1 MKIKWWPWGILT
13 AISLALL
20 LFFVLYPLA
29 VLFSNSVTGQDGGFS
44 LEGFRALLA
53 DSQYL
58 EAFGNTLVLGLVVT
72 TCTILVGVP
81 FAYMV
86 ARYDFPLKNLVAIL
100 PVLTIVI
107 PEIIVGQSW
116 LLVLGNNGILTNLL
130 GDAGIS
136 LPSFYGWTGMVFSM
150 TLVYYTY
157 IYLGVLAALRGFDG
171 QLEEAG
177 LSLGTPPLMT
187 QLRVLVPVLLPA
199 VLVNALVVF
208 TLVVGNFALAMLLGS
223 RVPLLSVMT
232 YNTFVSEMG
241 GSPTLQSA
249 MSVVSIAI
257 VAIVLFVQKRVVER
271 KVYTMT
277 QGRAPAARRVR
288 SWQAMLYTGGVGL
301 VILLSLL
308 PLIVVFIAAFTK
320 TSGPVMHWGSWSLAS
335 MQRALHGAPEPIL
348 NSLKFASLAT
358 VTGVAFAVLVSY
370 LTIKK
375 RSAFTQVLDYIV
387 VLPLTIS
394 GTVLGIAL
402 VQTFNTGWLVLAGT
416 SGIMVLCYAVRR
428 LPFAVRNASSVLF
441 NIPDSIEE
449 ASISLGVSPLMT
461 FFKVILPAM
470 KASIISAAI
479 LMWLTTISELSASIV
494 AYSGGLETM
503 PIAIFQVDGGRSGS
517 GGLGLW
523 RGAGHGDR
531 AAHHRVGQGVPHQ
544 AVLRQI
550 TRIHKG
556 SPCTSNTSCKP
567 ACWPPSWPRAPR
579 TRRTW
584 SCTRPTTPRPSRPR
598 STPSR
603 SSRPS

>member
-13 AISLALL
+13 AISLVLL
-20 LFFVLYPLA
+20 LFFVLYPLG
-29 VLFSNSVTGQDGGFS
+29 VLFGNSITGQDGGFT
-44 LEGFRALLA
+44 LEGFKALLA
-53 DSQYL
+53 DSQYV
-58 EAFGNTLVLGLVVT
+58 EAFGNTLILGLTVT
-72 TCTILVGVP
+72 TCTVLVGVP

-116 LLVLGNNGILTNLL
+116 LLILGNNGLLTNLL

-177 LSLGTPPLMT
+177 LSLGTPPFLT
-187 QLRVLVPVLLPA
+187 KLRVLVPVLLPA

-257 VAIVLFVQKRVVER
+257 VAIVLFFQKRVVER

-277 QGRAPAARRVR
+277 QGRAPAAVRVR
-288 SWQAMLYTGGVGL
+288 SWTALLYTSGVGL
-301 VILLSLL
+301 VILVSLL
-308 PLIVVFIAAFTK
+308 PLVVVFIAAFTK
-320 TSGPVMHWGSWSLAS
+320 TSGPVMQWGQWSLAS
-335 MQRALHGAPEPIL
+335 IQRALHGAPEPIL

-358 VTGVAFAVLVSY
+358 LLGVAFAVLVSY

-416 SGIMVLCYAVRR
+416 SGIMVLCYTVRR

-441 NIPDSIEE
+441 NIPESIEE

-503 PIAIFQVDGGRSGS
+503 PIAIFRQVDGGRLGMASAYGAALVTVIVLPIIVSVKAFRIKLFSG
-517 GGLGLW
+517 
-523 RGAGHGDR
+523 
-531 AAHHRVGQGVPHQ
+531 
-544 AVLRQI
+544 
-550 TRIHKG
+550 K
-556 SPCTSNTSCKP
+556 
-567 ACWPPSWPRAPR
+567 
-579 TRRTW
+579 
-584 SCTRPTTPRPSRPR
+584 
-598 STPSR
+598 
-603 SSRPS
+603 

>member
-13 AISLALL
+13 AISLVLL
-20 LFFVLYPLA
+20 LFFVLYPLG
-29 VLFSNSVTGQDGGFS
+29 VLFSNSITGQDGGFS
-44 LEGFRALLA
+44 LEGFKALLA

-58 EAFGNTLVLGLVVT
+58 EAFGNTLILGLAVT
-72 TCTILVGVP
+72 TCTVLVGVP
-81 FAYMV
+81 FAYLV

-116 LLVLGNNGILTNLL
+116 LLILGNNGLLTNLL

-177 LSLGTPPLMT
+177 LSLGTPPLLT
-187 QLRVLVPVLLPA
+187 KLRVLVPVLLPA

-257 VAIVLFVQKRVVER
+257 VAIVLFFQKRVVER

-277 QGRAPAARRVR
+277 QGRAPAAVRVR
-288 SWQAMLYTGGVGL
+288 SWTAVLYAGGVGL
-301 VILLSLL
+301 VILVSML
-308 PLIVVFIAAFTK
+308 PLIIVFIAAFTK
-320 TSGPVMHWGSWSLAS
+320 TSGPVMQWGQWSLAS
-335 MQRALHGAPEPIL
+335 MQRAVHGAPEPIL

-358 VTGVAFAVLVSY
+358 VLGVAFAVLVSY

-416 SGIMVLCYAVRR
+416 SGIMVLCYTVRR

-503 PIAIFQVDGGRSGS
+503 PIAIFRQVDGGRLGMASAYGAALVTVIVLPIIVSVKAFRIKLFSG
-517 GGLGLW
+517 
-523 RGAGHGDR
+523 
-531 AAHHRVGQGVPHQ
+531 
-544 AVLRQI
+544 
-550 TRIHKG
+550 K
-556 SPCTSNTSCKP
+556 
-567 ACWPPSWPRAPR
+567 
-579 TRRTW
+579 
-584 SCTRPTTPRPSRPR
+584 
-598 STPSR
+598 
-603 SSRPS
+603 

>member
-29 VLFSNSVTGQDGGFS
+29 VLLSNSVTGQDGGFS

-72 TCTILVGVP
+72 ACTILVGVP

-402 VQTFNTGWLVLAGT
+402 VQTFNIGWLVLAGT

-503 PIAIFQVDGGRSGS
+503 PIAIFRQVDGGRLGMASAYGAALVTVIVLPIIVSVKAFRIKLFSG
-517 GGLGLW
+517 
-523 RGAGHGDR
+523 
-531 AAHHRVGQGVPHQ
+531 
-544 AVLRQI
+544 
-550 TRIHKG
+550 K
-556 SPCTSNTSCKP
+556 
-567 ACWPPSWPRAPR
+567 
-579 TRRTW
+579 
-584 SCTRPTTPRPSRPR
+584 
-598 STPSR
+598 
-603 SSRPS
+603 

>member
-1 MKIKWWPWGILT
+1 MKIKRWPWGILT

-177 LSLGTPPLMT
+177 LSLGTPPLLT

-288 SWQAMLYTGGVGL
+288 SWQAILYTGGVGL

-441 NIPDSIEE
+441 NIPESIEE

-503 PIAIFQVDGGRSGS
+503 PIAIFRQVDGGRLGMASAYGAALVTVIVLPIIVSVKAFRIKLFSG
-517 GGLGLW
+517 
-523 RGAGHGDR
+523 
-531 AAHHRVGQGVPHQ
+531 
-544 AVLRQI
+544 
-550 TRIHKG
+550 K
-556 SPCTSNTSCKP
+556 
-567 ACWPPSWPRAPR
+567 
-579 TRRTW
+579 
-584 SCTRPTTPRPSRPR
+584 
-598 STPSR
+598 
-603 SSRPS
+603 

>member
-13 AISLALL
+13 AISLVLL
-20 LFFVLYPLA
+20 LFFVLYPLG
-29 VLFSNSVTGQDGGFS
+29 VLFSNSITGQDGGFS
-44 LEGFRALLA
+44 LEGFKALLA

-58 EAFGNTLVLGLVVT
+58 EAFGNTLILGLAVT
-72 TCTILVGVP
+72 TCTVLVGVP
-81 FAYMV
+81 FAYLV

-116 LLVLGNNGILTNLL
+116 LLILGNNGLLTNLL

-177 LSLGTPPLMT
+177 LSLGTPPLLT
-187 QLRVLVPVLLPA
+187 KLRVLVPVLLPA

-257 VAIVLFVQKRVVER
+257 VAIVLFFQKRVVER

-277 QGRAPAARRVR
+277 QGRAPAAVRVR
-288 SWQAMLYTGGVGL
+288 SWTAVLYAGGVGL
-301 VILLSLL
+301 VILVSML
-308 PLIVVFIAAFTK
+308 PLIIVFIAAFTK
-320 TSGPVMHWGSWSLAS
+320 TSGPVMQWGQWSLAS

-358 VTGVAFAVLVSY
+358 VLGVAFAVLVSY

-416 SGIMVLCYAVRR
+416 SGIMVLCYTVRR

-503 PIAIFQVDGGRSGS
+503 PIAIFRQVDGGRLGMASAYGAALVTVIVLPIIVSVKAFRIKLFSG
-517 GGLGLW
+517 
-523 RGAGHGDR
+523 
-531 AAHHRVGQGVPHQ
+531 
-544 AVLRQI
+544 
-550 TRIHKG
+550 K
-556 SPCTSNTSCKP
+556 
-567 ACWPPSWPRAPR
+567 
-579 TRRTW
+579 
-584 SCTRPTTPRPSRPR
+584 
-598 STPSR
+598 
-603 SSRPS
+603 

>member
-29 VLFSNSVTGQDGGFS
+29 VLFGNSITGQDGSFTLDGFKT
-44 LEGFRALLA
+44 LLA

-58 EAFGNTLVLGLVVT
+58 EAFGNTLILGLAVT
-72 TCTILVGVP
+72 TCTVLVGVP
-81 FAYMV
+81 FAYLV

-116 LLVLGNNGILTNLL
+116 LLLLGNNGLLTNLL
-130 GDAGIS
+130 GDVGIS

-177 LSLGTPPLMT
+177 LSLGTPPLLT
-187 QLRVLVPVLLPA
+187 RLRVLVPVLLPA

-257 VAIVLFVQKRVVER
+257 VAIVLFFQKRVVER

-277 QGRAPAARRVR
+277 QGRAPAAVRVR
-288 SWQAMLYTGGVGL
+288 SWTAVLYAGGVGL
-301 VILLSLL
+301 VILVSML
-308 PLIVVFIAAFTK
+308 PLIIVFIAAFTK
-320 TSGPVMHWGSWSLAS
+320 TSGPVMQWGQWSLAS

-358 VTGVAFAVLVSY
+358 VLGVAFAVLVSY

-416 SGIMVLCYAVRR
+416 AGIMVLCYTVRR

-503 PIAIFQVDGGRSGS
+503 PIAIFRQVDGGRLGMASAYGAALVTVIVLPIIVSVKAFNIKLFSG
-517 GGLGLW
+517 
-523 RGAGHGDR
+523 
-531 AAHHRVGQGVPHQ
+531 
-544 AVLRQI
+544 
-550 TRIHKG
+550 K
-556 SPCTSNTSCKP
+556 
-567 ACWPPSWPRAPR
+567 
-579 TRRTW
+579 
-584 SCTRPTTPRPSRPR
+584 
-598 STPSR
+598 
-603 SSRPS
+603 

>member
-208 TLVVGNFALAMLLGS
+208 TLVVGNFSLAMLLGS

-503 PIAIFQVDGGRSGS
+503 PIAIFRQVDGGRLGMASAYGAALVTVIVLPIIVSVKAFRIKLFSG
-517 GGLGLW
+517 
-523 RGAGHGDR
+523 
-531 AAHHRVGQGVPHQ
+531 
-544 AVLRQI
+544 
-550 TRIHKG
+550 K
-556 SPCTSNTSCKP
+556 
-567 ACWPPSWPRAPR
+567 
-579 TRRTW
+579 
-584 SCTRPTTPRPSRPR
+584 
-598 STPSR
+598 
-603 SSRPS
+603 

>member
-20 LFFVLYPLA
+20 LFFVLYPLG
-29 VLFSNSVTGQDGGFS
+29 VLFSNSVTGQDGGFT
-44 LEGFRALLA
+44 LEGFKALLA
-53 DSQYL
+53 DSQYV
-58 EAFGNTLVLGLVVT
+58 EAFGNTLILGLAVT
-72 TCTILVGVP
+72 TCTVLVGVP

-86 ARYDFPLKNLVAIL
+86 ARFDFPLKNLVAIL

-116 LLVLGNNGILTNLL
+116 LLILGNNGILTNLL

-177 LSLGTPPLMT
+177 LSLGTPPLLT
-187 QLRVLVPVLLPA
+187 KLRVLVPVLLPA

-257 VAIVLFVQKRVVER
+257 VAIVLFFQKRVVER

-277 QGRAPAARRVR
+277 QGRAPAATRVR
-288 SWQAMLYTGGVGL
+288 SWTALLYTSGVGL
-301 VILLSLL
+301 IIFISLL

-320 TSGPVMHWGSWSLAS
+320 TSGPVMQWGQWSLAS

-358 VTGVAFAVLVSY
+358 VLGVAFAVLVSY

-375 RSAFTQVLDYIV
+375 RSASTQVLDYIV

-416 SGIMVLCYAVRR
+416 SGIMVLCYTVRR

-441 NIPDSIEE
+441 NIPESIEE

-503 PIAIFQVDGGRSGS
+503 PIAIFRQVDGGRLGMASAYGAALVTVIVLPIIVSVKAFRIKLFSG
-517 GGLGLW
+517 
-523 RGAGHGDR
+523 
-531 AAHHRVGQGVPHQ
+531 
-544 AVLRQI
+544 
-550 TRIHKG
+550 K
-556 SPCTSNTSCKP
+556 
-567 ACWPPSWPRAPR
+567 
-579 TRRTW
+579 
-584 SCTRPTTPRPSRPR
+584 
-598 STPSR
+598 
-603 SSRPS
+603 

>member
-13 AISLALL
+13 AISLVLL
-20 LFFVLYPLA
+20 LFFVLYPLG
-29 VLFSNSVTGQDGGFS
+29 VLFSNSITGQDGGFS
-44 LEGFRALLA
+44 LEGFNALLA

-58 EAFGNTLVLGLVVT
+58 EAFGNTLILGLAVT
-72 TCTILVGVP
+72 TCTVLVGVP
-81 FAYMV
+81 FAYLV

-116 LLVLGNNGILTNLL
+116 LLLLGNNGLLTNLL

-177 LSLGTPPLMT
+177 LSLGTPPLLT
-187 QLRVLVPVLLPA
+187 KLRVLVPVLLPA

-257 VAIVLFVQKRVVER
+257 VAIVLFFQKRVVER

-277 QGRAPAARRVR
+277 QGRAPAAVRVR
-288 SWQAMLYTGGVGL
+288 SWTAVLYAGGVGF
-301 VILLSLL
+301 VILVSML
-308 PLIVVFIAAFTK
+308 PLIIVFIAAFTK
-320 TSGPVMHWGSWSLAS
+320 TSGPVMQWGQWSLAS

-358 VTGVAFAVLVSY
+358 VLGVAFAVLVSY

-416 SGIMVLCYAVRR
+416 SGIMVLCYTVRR

-503 PIAIFQVDGGRSGS
+503 PIAIFRQVDGGRLGMASAYGAALVTVIVLPIIVSVKAFRIKLFSG
-517 GGLGLW
+517 
-523 RGAGHGDR
+523 
-531 AAHHRVGQGVPHQ
+531 
-544 AVLRQI
+544 
-550 TRIHKG
+550 K
-556 SPCTSNTSCKP
+556 
-567 ACWPPSWPRAPR
+567 
-579 TRRTW
+579 
-584 SCTRPTTPRPSRPR
+584 
-598 STPSR
+598 
-603 SSRPS
+603 

>member
-13 AISLALL
+13 AISLVLL

-29 VLFSNSVTGQDGGFS
+29 VLFSNSITGQDGGYS

-58 EAFGNTLVLGLVVT
+58 EAFGNTLILGLAVT
-72 TCTILVGVP
+72 TCTVLVGVP
-81 FAYMV
+81 FAYLV

-116 LLVLGNNGILTNLL
+116 LLILGNNGLLTNLL
-130 GDAGIS
+130 GDAGIA

-177 LSLGTPPLMT
+177 LSLGTPPLLT
-187 QLRVLVPVLLPA
+187 KLRVLVPVLLPA

-241 GSPTLQSA
+241 SSPTLQSA

-257 VAIVLFVQKRVVER
+257 VAIVLFFQKRVVER

-277 QGRAPAARRVR
+277 QGRAPAAVRVR
-288 SWQAMLYTGGVGL
+288 SWTAVLYAGGVGL
-301 VILLSLL
+301 VILVSML
-308 PLIVVFIAAFTK
+308 PLIIVFIAAFTK
-320 TSGPVMHWGSWSLAS
+320 TSGPVMQWGQWSLAS

-358 VTGVAFAVLVSY
+358 VLGVAFAVLVSY

-416 SGIMVLCYAVRR
+416 SGIMVLCYTVRR

-441 NIPDSIEE
+441 NIPESIEE

-503 PIAIFQVDGGRSGS
+503 PIAIFRQVDGGRLGMASAYGAALVTVIVLPIIVSVKAFRIKLFSG
-517 GGLGLW
+517 
-523 RGAGHGDR
+523 
-531 AAHHRVGQGVPHQ
+531 
-544 AVLRQI
+544 
-550 TRIHKG
+550 K
-556 SPCTSNTSCKP
+556 
-567 ACWPPSWPRAPR
+567 
-579 TRRTW
+579 
-584 SCTRPTTPRPSRPR
+584 
-598 STPSR
+598 
-603 SSRPS
+603 

>member
-29 VLFSNSVTGQDGGFS
+29 VLFSNSVTGQDGGFT
-44 LEGFRALLA
+44 LEGFKALLA
-53 DSQYL
+53 DSQYI
-58 EAFGNTLVLGLVVT
+58 EAFGNTLILGLAVT
-72 TCTILVGVP
+72 ACTVLVGVP

-86 ARYDFPLKNLVAIL
+86 ARFDFPLKNLVAIL

-116 LLVLGNNGILTNLL
+116 LLILGNNGILTNLL

-177 LSLGTPPLMT
+177 LSLGTPPLLT
-187 QLRVLVPVLLPA
+187 KLRVLVPVLLPA

-257 VAIVLFVQKRVVER
+257 VAIVLFFQKRVVER

-277 QGRAPAARRVR
+277 QGRAPAATRVR
-288 SWQAMLYTGGVGL
+288 SWTALLYTSGVGL
-301 VILLSLL
+301 IIFISLL
-308 PLIVVFIAAFTK
+308 PLIIVFVAAFTK

-358 VTGVAFAVLVSY
+358 VLGVAFAVLVSY

-375 RSAFTQVLDYIV
+375 RSASTQVLDYIV

-416 SGIMVLCYAVRR
+416 SGIMVLCYTVRR

-441 NIPDSIEE
+441 NIPESIEE

-503 PIAIFQVDGGRSGS
+503 PIAIFRQVDGGRLGMASAYGAALVTVIVLPIIVSVKAFRIKLFSG
-517 GGLGLW
+517 
-523 RGAGHGDR
+523 
-531 AAHHRVGQGVPHQ
+531 
-544 AVLRQI
+544 
-550 TRIHKG
+550 K
-556 SPCTSNTSCKP
+556 
-567 ACWPPSWPRAPR
+567 
-579 TRRTW
+579 
-584 SCTRPTTPRPSRPR
+584 
-598 STPSR
+598 
-603 SSRPS
+603 

>member
-107 PEIIVGQSW
+107 PEIIIGQSW

-503 PIAIFQVDGGRSGS
+503 PIAIFRQVDGGRLGMASAYGAALVTVIVLPIIVSVKAFRIKLFSG
-517 GGLGLW
+517 
-523 RGAGHGDR
+523 
-531 AAHHRVGQGVPHQ
+531 
-544 AVLRQI
+544 
-550 TRIHKG
+550 K
-556 SPCTSNTSCKP
+556 
-567 ACWPPSWPRAPR
+567 
-579 TRRTW
+579 
-584 SCTRPTTPRPSRPR
+584 
-598 STPSR
+598 
-603 SSRPS
+603 

>member
-72 TCTILVGVP
+72 ACTILVGVP

-187 QLRVLVPVLLPA
+187 PLRVLVPVLLPA

-503 PIAIFQVDGGRSGS
+503 PIAIFRQVDGGRLGMASAYGAALVTVIVLPIIVSVKAFRIKLFSG
-517 GGLGLW
+517 
-523 RGAGHGDR
+523 
-531 AAHHRVGQGVPHQ
+531 
-544 AVLRQI
+544 
-550 TRIHKG
+550 K
-556 SPCTSNTSCKP
+556 
-567 ACWPPSWPRAPR
+567 
-579 TRRTW
+579 
-584 SCTRPTTPRPSRPR
+584 
-598 STPSR
+598 
-603 SSRPS
+603 

>member
-20 LFFVLYPLA
+20 LFFVLYPLG
-29 VLFSNSVTGQDGGFS
+29 VLFGNSVTGQDGGFS
-44 LEGFRALLA
+44 LEGFKALLA

-58 EAFGNTLVLGLVVT
+58 EAFGNTLILGLAVT
-72 TCTILVGVP
+72 TCTVLVGVP

-86 ARYDFPLKNLVAIL
+86 ARFDFPLKNLVAIL

-116 LLVLGNNGILTNLL
+116 LLILGNNGILTNLL

-177 LSLGTPPLMT
+177 LSLGTPPLLT
-187 QLRVLVPVLLPA
+187 KLRVLVPVLLPA

-257 VAIVLFVQKRVVER
+257 VAIVLFFQKRVVER

-277 QGRAPAARRVR
+277 QGRAPAATRVR
-288 SWQAMLYTGGVGL
+288 SWTALLYTSGVGL
-301 VILLSLL
+301 IIFISLL

-320 TSGPVMHWGSWSLAS
+320 TSGPVMQWGQWSLAS

-358 VTGVAFAVLVSY
+358 VLGVSFAVLVSY

-375 RSAFTQVLDYIV
+375 RTASTQVLDYIV

-416 SGIMVLCYAVRR
+416 SGIMVLCYTVRR

-441 NIPDSIEE
+441 NIPESIEE
-449 ASISLGVSPLMT
+449 ASISLGVSPLLT

-503 PIAIFQVDGGRSGS
+503 PIAIFRQVDGGRLGMASAYGAALVTVIVLPIIVSVKAFRIKLFSG
-517 GGLGLW
+517 
-523 RGAGHGDR
+523 
-531 AAHHRVGQGVPHQ
+531 
-544 AVLRQI
+544 
-550 TRIHKG
+550 K
-556 SPCTSNTSCKP
+556 
-567 ACWPPSWPRAPR
+567 
-579 TRRTW
+579 
-584 SCTRPTTPRPSRPR
+584 
-598 STPSR
+598 
-603 SSRPS
+603 

>member
-20 LFFVLYPLA
+20 LFFVLYPLG
-29 VLFSNSVTGQDGGFS
+29 VLFGNSVTGQDGGFS
-44 LEGFRALLA
+44 LEGFKALLA

-58 EAFGNTLVLGLVVT
+58 EAFGNTLVLGLAVT

-116 LLVLGNNGILTNLL
+116 LLILGNNGILTNLL

-177 LSLGTPPLMT
+177 LSLGTPPFMT
-187 QLRVLVPVLLPA
+187 KLRVLVPVLLPA

-257 VAIVLFVQKRVVER
+257 VAIVLFIQKRVVER

-288 SWQAMLYTGGVGL
+288 SWTALLYTGGVGL
-301 VILLSLL
+301 VILVSML
-308 PLIVVFIAAFTK
+308 PLIIVFVAAFTK
-320 TSGPVMHWGSWSLAS
+320 TSGPVMQWGSWSLAS

-503 PIAIFQVDGGRSGS
+503 PIAIFRQVDGGRLGMASAYGAALVTVIVLPIIVSVKAFRIKLFSG
-517 GGLGLW
+517 
-523 RGAGHGDR
+523 
-531 AAHHRVGQGVPHQ
+531 
-544 AVLRQI
+544 
-550 TRIHKG
+550 K
-556 SPCTSNTSCKP
+556 
-567 ACWPPSWPRAPR
+567 
-579 TRRTW
+579 
-584 SCTRPTTPRPSRPR
+584 
-598 STPSR
+598 
-603 SSRPS
+603 

>member
-348 NSLKFASLAT
+348 NSLKFASLTT

-503 PIAIFQVDGGRSGS
+503 PIAIFRQVDGGRLGMASAYGAALVTVIVLPIIVSVKAFRIKLFSG
-517 GGLGLW
+517 
-523 RGAGHGDR
+523 
-531 AAHHRVGQGVPHQ
+531 
-544 AVLRQI
+544 
-550 TRIHKG
+550 K
-556 SPCTSNTSCKP
+556 
-567 ACWPPSWPRAPR
+567 
-579 TRRTW
+579 
-584 SCTRPTTPRPSRPR
+584 
-598 STPSR
+598 
-603 SSRPS
+603 

>member
-277 QGRAPAARRVR
+277 QGRAPAARQVR

-301 VILLSLL
+301 VILLSML

-494 AYSGGLETM
+494 AYSL
-503 PIAIFQVDGGRSGS
+503 S
-517 GGLGLW
+517 L
-523 RGAGHGDR
+523 
-531 AAHHRVGQGVPHQ
+531 
-544 AVLRQI
+544 
-550 TRIHKG
+550 IHI
-556 SPCTSNTSCKP
+556 
-567 ACWPPSWPRAPR
+567 
-579 TRRTW
+579 
-584 SCTRPTTPRPSRPR
+584 
-598 STPSR
+598 
-603 SSRPS
+603 

>member
-358 VTGVAFAVLVSY
+358 VTGAAFAVLVSY

-503 PIAIFQVDGGRSGS
+503 PIAIFRQVDGGRLGMASAYGAALVTVIVLPIIVSVKAFRIKLFSG
-517 GGLGLW
+517 
-523 RGAGHGDR
+523 
-531 AAHHRVGQGVPHQ
+531 
-544 AVLRQI
+544 
-550 TRIHKG
+550 K
-556 SPCTSNTSCKP
+556 
-567 ACWPPSWPRAPR
+567 
-579 TRRTW
+579 
-584 SCTRPTTPRPSRPR
+584 
-598 STPSR
+598 
-603 SSRPS
+603 

>member
-20 LFFVLYPLA
+20 LFFVLYPLG
-29 VLFSNSVTGQDGGFS
+29 VLFSNSITGQDGGFS
-44 LEGFRALLA
+44 LEGFKALLA

-58 EAFGNTLVLGLVVT
+58 EAFGNTLVLGLAVT

-116 LLVLGNNGILTNLL
+116 LLILGNNGILTNLL

-177 LSLGTPPLMT
+177 LSLGTPPFMT
-187 QLRVLVPVLLPA
+187 KLRVLVPVLLPA

-257 VAIVLFVQKRVVER
+257 VAIVLFIQKRVVER

-288 SWQAMLYTGGVGL
+288 SWTALLYTGGVGL
-301 VILLSLL
+301 VILVSML
-308 PLIVVFIAAFTK
+308 PLIIVFVAAFTK
-320 TSGPVMHWGSWSLAS
+320 TSGPVMQWGSWSLAS

-416 SGIMVLCYAVRR
+416 SGIMVLCYTVRR

-503 PIAIFQVDGGRSGS
+503 PIAIFRQVDGGRLGMASAYGAALVTVIVLPIIVSVKAFRIKLFSG
-517 GGLGLW
+517 
-523 RGAGHGDR
+523 
-531 AAHHRVGQGVPHQ
+531 
-544 AVLRQI
+544 
-550 TRIHKG
+550 K
-556 SPCTSNTSCKP
+556 
-567 ACWPPSWPRAPR
+567 
-579 TRRTW
+579 
-584 SCTRPTTPRPSRPR
+584 
-598 STPSR
+598 
-603 SSRPS
+603 

>member
-13 AISLALL
+13 AISLVLL
-20 LFFVLYPLA
+20 LFFVLYPLG
-29 VLFSNSVTGQDGGFS
+29 VLFGNSVTGQNGGFS
-44 LEGFRALLA
+44 LEGFKALLA

-58 EAFGNTLVLGLVVT
+58 EAFGNTLILGLAVT
-72 TCTILVGVP
+72 TCTVLVGVP

-116 LLVLGNNGILTNLL
+116 LLVLGNNGLLTNLL

-177 LSLGTPPLMT
+177 LSLGTPPFLT
-187 QLRVLVPVLLPA
+187 KLRVLVPVLLPA

-257 VAIVLFVQKRVVER
+257 VAIVLFFQKRVVER

-277 QGRAPAARRVR
+277 QGRAPAAVRVR
-288 SWQAMLYTGGVGL
+288 SWTAILYTGGVGL
-301 VILLSLL
+301 VIFISLL

-320 TSGPVMHWGSWSLAS
+320 TSGPVMQWGQWSLAS

-358 VTGVAFAVLVSY
+358 VLGVAFAVLVSY

-375 RSAFTQVLDYIV
+375 RSASTQVLDYIV

-503 PIAIFQVDGGRSGS
+503 PIAIFRQVDGGRLGMASAYGAALVTVIVLPIIVSVKAFRIKLFSG
-517 GGLGLW
+517 
-523 RGAGHGDR
+523 
-531 AAHHRVGQGVPHQ
+531 
-544 AVLRQI
+544 
-550 TRIHKG
+550 K
-556 SPCTSNTSCKP
+556 
-567 ACWPPSWPRAPR
+567 
-579 TRRTW
+579 
-584 SCTRPTTPRPSRPR
+584 
-598 STPSR
+598 
-603 SSRPS
+603 

>member
-1 MKIKWWPWGILT
+1 MKIQWWPWGILT

-72 TCTILVGVP
+72 ACTILVGVP

-177 LSLGTPPLMT
+177 LSLGTPPLLT

-199 VLVNALVVF
+199 VVVF

-288 SWQAMLYTGGVGL
+288 SWQAILYTGGVGL

-503 PIAIFQVDGGRSGS
+503 PIAIFRQVDGGRLGMASAYGAALVTVIVLPIIVSVKAFRIKLFSG
-517 GGLGLW
+517 
-523 RGAGHGDR
+523 
-531 AAHHRVGQGVPHQ
+531 
-544 AVLRQI
+544 
-550 TRIHKG
+550 K
-556 SPCTSNTSCKP
+556 
-567 ACWPPSWPRAPR
+567 
-579 TRRTW
+579 
-584 SCTRPTTPRPSRPR
+584 
-598 STPSR
+598 
-603 SSRPS
+603 

>member
-72 TCTILVGVP
+72 ACTILVGVP

-177 LSLGTPPLMT
+177 LSLGTPPLLT

-288 SWQAMLYTGGVGL
+288 SWQAILYTGGVGL

-503 PIAIFQVDGGRSGS
+503 PIAIFRQVDGGRLGMASAYGAALVTMIVLPIIVSVKAFRIKLFSG
-517 GGLGLW
+517 
-523 RGAGHGDR
+523 
-531 AAHHRVGQGVPHQ
+531 
-544 AVLRQI
+544 
-550 TRIHKG
+550 K
-556 SPCTSNTSCKP
+556 
-567 ACWPPSWPRAPR
+567 
-579 TRRTW
+579 
-584 SCTRPTTPRPSRPR
+584 
-598 STPSR
+598 
-603 SSRPS
+603 

>member
-72 TCTILVGVP
+72 ACTILVGVP

-288 SWQAMLYTGGVGL
+288 SWQAILYTGGVGL

-449 ASISLGVSPLMT
+449 ASISLGVSPLMS

-503 PIAIFQVDGGRSGS
+503 PIAIFRQVDGGRLGMASAYGAALVTVIVLPIIVSVKAFRIKLFSG
-517 GGLGLW
+517 
-523 RGAGHGDR
+523 
-531 AAHHRVGQGVPHQ
+531 
-544 AVLRQI
+544 
-550 TRIHKG
+550 K
-556 SPCTSNTSCKP
+556 
-567 ACWPPSWPRAPR
+567 
-579 TRRTW
+579 
-584 SCTRPTTPRPSRPR
+584 
-598 STPSR
+598 
-603 SSRPS
+603 

>member
-1 MKIKWWPWGILT
+1 MKIQWWPWGILT

-20 LFFVLYPLA
+20 LFFVLYPLG
-29 VLFSNSVTGQDGGFS
+29 VLFGNSVTGQDGGFS

-53 DSQYL
+53 DSQYV
-58 EAFGNTLVLGLVVT
+58 EAFGNTLILGLAVT
-72 TCTILVGVP
+72 TCTVLVGVP

-116 LLVLGNNGILTNLL
+116 LLILGNNGILTNLL

-177 LSLGTPPLMT
+177 LSLGTPPFLT
-187 QLRVLVPVLLPA
+187 KLRVLVPVLLPA

-257 VAIVLFVQKRVVER
+257 VAIVLFFQKRVVER

-277 QGRAPAARRVR
+277 QGRAPAAVRVR
-288 SWQAMLYTGGVGL
+288 SWTAALYTGGVGM
-301 VILLSLL
+301 VIFISML

-320 TSGPVMHWGSWSLAS
+320 TSGPVMQWGQWSLAS
-335 MQRALHGAPEPIL
+335 MQGALHGAPEPIL

-358 VTGVAFAVLVSY
+358 VLGVAFAVLASY

-375 RSAFTQVLDYIV
+375 RSASTQVLDYIV

-394 GTVLGIAL
+394 GTVLGHRPGADLQYRLARAGGHLRDHGAVLHGAPPAL
-402 VQTFNTGWLVLAGT
+402 RGAQRLVGAVQHPRVDRGSLDQPGRVPAHDLLQGGPARHE
-416 SGIMVLCYAVRR
+416 GIDHLGRHPHVADDDLRAVGLHRR
-428 LPFAVRNASSVLF
+428 LQRRPGDDAHRH
-441 NIPDSIEE
+441 
-449 ASISLGVSPLMT
+449 
-461 FFKVILPAM
+461 LPPGRRRQA
-470 KASIISAAI
+470 
-479 LMWLTTISELSASIV
+479 
-494 AYSGGLETM
+494 GHGFGL
-503 PIAIFQVDGGRSGS
+503 R
-517 GGLGLW
+517 

-531 AAHHRVGQGVPHQ
+531 AAHHRVRQSVPHQ

-550 TRIHKG
+550 THSHRG
-556 SPCTSNTSCKP
+556 QPCNSSTSFST
-567 ACWPPSWPRAPR
+567 ASWPRPWPPAPPMPR
-579 TRRTW
+579 T
-584 SCTRPTTPRPSRPR
+584 SCSTRPTTPRRSKPR
-598 STPSR
+598 WTR
-603 SSRPS
+603 

>member
-1 MKIKWWPWGILT
+1 MKIKWWPWGVLT
-13 AISLALL
+13 AISLVLL
-20 LFFVLYPLA
+20 LFFVLYPLG
-29 VLFSNSVTGQDGGFS
+29 VLFSNSVTGQDGGFT
-44 LEGFRALLA
+44 LEGFKALLA
-53 DSQYL
+53 DTQYV
-58 EAFGNTLVLGLVVT
+58 EAFGNTLVLGLAVT
-72 TCTILVGVP
+72 TCTVLVGVP

-86 ARYDFPLKNLVAIL
+86 ARFDFPLKNLVAIL

-116 LLVLGNNGILTNLL
+116 LLILGNNGILTNLL

-177 LSLGTPPLMT
+177 LSLGTPPLLT
-187 QLRVLVPVLLPA
+187 KLRVLVPVLLPA

-257 VAIVLFVQKRVVER
+257 VAIVLFFQKRVVER

-277 QGRAPAARRVR
+277 QGRAPAATRVR
-288 SWQAMLYTGGVGL
+288 SWTAMLYTGGVGL
-301 VILLSLL
+301 IIFISML

-320 TSGPVMHWGSWSLAS
+320 TSGPVMQWGQWSLAS

-358 VTGVAFAVLVSY
+358 VLGVAFAVLVSY

-375 RSAFTQVLDYIV
+375 RSASTQVLDYIV

-416 SGIMVLCYAVRR
+416 SGIMVLCYTVRR

-441 NIPDSIEE
+441 NIPESIEE

-503 PIAIFQVDGGRSGS
+503 PIAIFRQVDGGRLGMASAYGAALVTVIVLPIIVSVKAFRIKLFSG
-517 GGLGLW
+517 
-523 RGAGHGDR
+523 
-531 AAHHRVGQGVPHQ
+531 
-544 AVLRQI
+544 
-550 TRIHKG
+550 K
-556 SPCTSNTSCKP
+556 
-567 ACWPPSWPRAPR
+567 
-579 TRRTW
+579 
-584 SCTRPTTPRPSRPR
+584 
-598 STPSR
+598 
-603 SSRPS
+603 

>member
-20 LFFVLYPLA
+20 LFFVLYPLG
-29 VLFSNSVTGQDGGFS
+29 VLFSNSITGQDGSFT
-44 LEGFRALLA
+44 LEGFKALLA
-53 DSQYL
+53 DSQYV
-58 EAFGNTLVLGLVVT
+58 EAFGNTLILGLAVT
-72 TCTILVGVP
+72 TCTVLVGVP

-86 ARYDFPLKNLVAIL
+86 ARFDFPLKNLVAIL

-116 LLVLGNNGILTNLL
+116 LLILGNNGILTNLL

-177 LSLGTPPLMT
+177 LSLGTPPLLT
-187 QLRVLVPVLLPA
+187 KLRVLVPVLLPA

-257 VAIVLFVQKRVVER
+257 VAIVLFFQKRVVER

-277 QGRAPAARRVR
+277 QGRAPAATRVR
-288 SWQAMLYTGGVGL
+288 SWTALLYTGGVGL
-301 VILLSLL
+301 IIFISML

-320 TSGPVMHWGSWSLAS
+320 TSGPVMQWGQWSLAS

-358 VTGVAFAVLVSY
+358 VLGVAFAVLVSY

-375 RSAFTQVLDYIV
+375 RSASTQVLDYIV

-416 SGIMVLCYAVRR
+416 SGIMVLCYTVRR

-441 NIPDSIEE
+441 NIPESIEE

-461 FFKVILPAM
+461 FFKVVLPAM

-503 PIAIFQVDGGRSGS
+503 PIAIFRQVDGGRLGMASAYGAALVTVIVLPIIVSVKAFRIKLFSG
-517 GGLGLW
+517 
-523 RGAGHGDR
+523 
-531 AAHHRVGQGVPHQ
+531 
-544 AVLRQI
+544 
-550 TRIHKG
+550 K
-556 SPCTSNTSCKP
+556 
-567 ACWPPSWPRAPR
+567 
-579 TRRTW
+579 
-584 SCTRPTTPRPSRPR
+584 
-598 STPSR
+598 
-603 SSRPS
+603 

>member
-301 VILLSLL
+301 VILLSML
-308 PLIVVFIAAFTK
+308 PLIVVFIAAVTK

-503 PIAIFQVDGGRSGS
+503 PIAIFRQVDGGRLGMASAYGAALVTVIVLPIIVSVKAFRIKLFSG
-517 GGLGLW
+517 
-523 RGAGHGDR
+523 
-531 AAHHRVGQGVPHQ
+531 
-544 AVLRQI
+544 
-550 TRIHKG
+550 K
-556 SPCTSNTSCKP
+556 
-567 ACWPPSWPRAPR
+567 
-579 TRRTW
+579 
-584 SCTRPTTPRPSRPR
+584 
-598 STPSR
+598 
-603 SSRPS
+603 

>member
-72 TCTILVGVP
+72 ACTILVGVP

-449 ASISLGVSPLMT
+449 ASISLGVSPLMS

-503 PIAIFQVDGGRSGS
+503 PIAIFRQVDGGRLGMASAYGAALVTVIVLPIIVSVKAFRIKLFSG
-517 GGLGLW
+517 
-523 RGAGHGDR
+523 
-531 AAHHRVGQGVPHQ
+531 
-544 AVLRQI
+544 
-550 TRIHKG
+550 K
-556 SPCTSNTSCKP
+556 
-567 ACWPPSWPRAPR
+567 
-579 TRRTW
+579 
-584 SCTRPTTPRPSRPR
+584 
-598 STPSR
+598 
-603 SSRPS
+603 

>member
-20 LFFVLYPLA
+20 LFFVLYPLG
-29 VLFSNSVTGQDGGFS
+29 VLFGNSVTGQDGGFS
-44 LEGFRALLA
+44 LEGFKALLA

-58 EAFGNTLVLGLVVT
+58 EAFGNTLILGLAVT
-72 TCTILVGVP
+72 TCTVLVGVP

-86 ARYDFPLKNLVAIL
+86 ARFDFPLKNLVAIL

-116 LLVLGNNGILTNLL
+116 LLILGNNGILTNLL

-177 LSLGTPPLMT
+177 LSLGTPPLLT
-187 QLRVLVPVLLPA
+187 KLRVLVPVLLPA

-257 VAIVLFVQKRVVER
+257 VAIVLFFQKRVVER

-277 QGRAPAARRVR
+277 QGRAPAATRVR
-288 SWQAMLYTGGVGL
+288 SWTALLYTSGVGL
-301 VILLSLL
+301 IIFISLL

-320 TSGPVMHWGSWSLAS
+320 TSGPVMQWGQWSLAS

-358 VTGVAFAVLVSY
+358 VLGVSFAVLVSY

-375 RSAFTQVLDYIV
+375 RTASTQVLDYIV

-402 VQTFNTGWLVLAGT
+402 VQTFNTGWLLLAGT
-416 SGIMVLCYAVRR
+416 SGIMVLCYTVRR

-441 NIPDSIEE
+441 NIPESIEE

-503 PIAIFQVDGGRSGS
+503 PIAIFRQVDGGRLGMASAYGAALVTVIVLPIIVSVKAFRIKLFSG
-517 GGLGLW
+517 
-523 RGAGHGDR
+523 
-531 AAHHRVGQGVPHQ
+531 
-544 AVLRQI
+544 
-550 TRIHKG
+550 K
-556 SPCTSNTSCKP
+556 
-567 ACWPPSWPRAPR
+567 
-579 TRRTW
+579 
-584 SCTRPTTPRPSRPR
+584 
-598 STPSR
+598 
-603 SSRPS
+603 

>member
-13 AISLALL
+13 AISLVLL
-20 LFFVLYPLA
+20 LFFVLYPLG
-29 VLFSNSVTGQDGGFS
+29 VLFGNSITGQDGGFT
-44 LEGFRALLA
+44 LDGFKALLA

-58 EAFGNTLVLGLVVT
+58 EAFGNTLILGLAVT
-72 TCTILVGVP
+72 TCTVLVGVP
-81 FAYMV
+81 FAYLV

-116 LLVLGNNGILTNLL
+116 LLLLGNNGLLTNLL
-130 GDAGIS
+130 GDVGIS

-177 LSLGTPPLMT
+177 LSLGTPPLLT
-187 QLRVLVPVLLPA
+187 RLRVLVPVLLPA

-257 VAIVLFVQKRVVER
+257 VAIVLFFQKRVVER

-277 QGRAPAARRVR
+277 QGRAPAAVRVR
-288 SWQAMLYTGGVGL
+288 SWTAVLYAGGVGL
-301 VILLSLL
+301 VILVSML
-308 PLIVVFIAAFTK
+308 PLIIVFIAAFTK
-320 TSGPVMHWGSWSLAS
+320 TSGPVMQWGQWSLAS

-358 VTGVAFAVLVSY
+358 VLGVAFAVLVSY

-416 SGIMVLCYAVRR
+416 AGIMVLCYTVRR

-503 PIAIFQVDGGRSGS
+503 PIAIFRQVDGGRLGMASAYGAALVTVIVLPIIVSVKAFRIKLFSG
-517 GGLGLW
+517 
-523 RGAGHGDR
+523 
-531 AAHHRVGQGVPHQ
+531 
-544 AVLRQI
+544 
-550 TRIHKG
+550 K
-556 SPCTSNTSCKP
+556 
-567 ACWPPSWPRAPR
+567 
-579 TRRTW
+579 
-584 SCTRPTTPRPSRPR
+584 
-598 STPSR
+598 
-603 SSRPS
+603 

>member
-277 QGRAPAARRVR
+277 QGRAPAARQVR

-503 PIAIFQVDGGRSGS
+503 PIAIFRQVDGGRLGMASAYGAALVTVIVLPIIVSVKAFRIKLFSG
-517 GGLGLW
+517 
-523 RGAGHGDR
+523 
-531 AAHHRVGQGVPHQ
+531 
-544 AVLRQI
+544 
-550 TRIHKG
+550 K
-556 SPCTSNTSCKP
+556 
-567 ACWPPSWPRAPR
+567 
-579 TRRTW
+579 
-584 SCTRPTTPRPSRPR
+584 
-598 STPSR
+598 
-603 SSRPS
+603 

>member
-288 SWQAMLYTGGVGL
+288 SWQAILYTGGVGL

-503 PIAIFQVDGGRSGS
+503 PIAIFRQVDGGRLGMASAYGAALVTVIVLPIIVSVKAFRIKLFSG
-517 GGLGLW
+517 
-523 RGAGHGDR
+523 
-531 AAHHRVGQGVPHQ
+531 
-544 AVLRQI
+544 
-550 TRIHKG
+550 K
-556 SPCTSNTSCKP
+556 
-567 ACWPPSWPRAPR
+567 
-579 TRRTW
+579 
-584 SCTRPTTPRPSRPR
+584 
-598 STPSR
+598 
-603 SSRPS
+603 